1 MNLKKIKIINVFGVF
16 LLSFLAHNMYKWC
29 PNTFT
34 SIFFPVNESIFE
46 HMKILATCFLFYG
59 IFEFFI
65 IKHFNIEI
73 NNYLFS
79 CFLSILL
86 GIIVYLIV
94 FVPIHLFISRSMFI
108 PIILLFLVYIFM
120 NFISYY
126 ILSRNK
132 IPYIENISI
141 FLIIALYLVFGYL
154 TYRPPHIFLFFD
166 TVEEKYGVN
175 EYLV

>member
-1 MNLKKIKIINVFGVF
+1 MNLKKLKIINCFMIF
-16 LLSFLAHNMYKWC
+16 LLSFLAHNMYKWY
-29 PNTFT
+29 PNTIT

-59 IFEFFI
+59 IFEFFV
-65 IKHFNIEI
+65 IKHFNIKI

-86 GIIVYLIV
+86 GIIVYLII
-94 FVPIHLFISRSMFI
+94 FIPIHLFISRSMLI

-126 ILSRNK
+126 ILTKDK

-141 FLIIALYLVFGYL
+141 FLIIFLYLIFGYL
-154 TYRPPHIFLFFD
+154 TYKPPHIFLFFD
-166 TVEEKYGVN
+166 TVEEKYGIN

>member
-1 MNLKKIKIINVFGVF
+1 
-16 LLSFLAHNMYKWC
+16 
-29 PNTFT
+29 
-34 SIFFPVNESIFE
+34 
-46 HMKILATCFLFYG
+46 
-59 IFEFFI
+59 
-65 IKHFNIEI
+65 
-73 NNYLFS
+73 
-79 CFLSILL
+79 
-86 GIIVYLIV
+86 
-94 FVPIHLFISRSMFI
+94 MFI

-166 TVEEKYGVN
+166 TVEEKYGIN